1 MRSSGSTGSASSREP
16 RSTGVCS
23 SVRSRPLLD
32 SSGMAGFLL
41 GAAGMFA
48 VTYSTQAILPQLGRT
63 FHVSPSQAGLTIS
76 IVILALA
83 IGAWIW
89 GPLSD
94 RWGRKRSIVLASLL
108 LVAPTIGAAAAPTFG
123 ALLAFRALQGLCM
136 PGLLTAGVPYITEV
150 FAPRIGGR
158 AMGRYV
164 TALVAGGLIGRIAPA
179 LVATR
184 LDWRWGIGML
194 ALLPL
199 AAALVMRR
207 TLVDLPPRPIE
218 GGRWSGVGRQLR
230 NRQLLQAT
238 AAGSAFYFTFVG
250 TFSYVVFRLERPP
263 FSFGPAAGSAV
274 FALWLLGFSGPAL
287 GTLADRIGWRQLAFA
302 AFAATAAG
310 LAISLPAYLPTL
322 VLGLALVTLA
332 NWSGLTAAQLGVAEA
347 SPVDRGTA
355 SALYFSIYYLTGAV
369 GGYLPGLAW
378 ERYHW
383 IGVAAAGW
391 IAVAVAATV
400 LTLGGRRTIA

>member
-1 MRSSGSTGSASSREP
+1 
-16 RSTGVCS
+16 
-23 SVRSRPLLD
+23 
-32 SSGMAGFLL
+32 MAGFLL

-108 LVAPTIGAAAAPTFG
+108 LVGPTIGAAVAPTFG

-179 LVATR
+179 LVATT
-184 LDWRWGIGML
+184 LDWRWGIGVL
-194 ALLPL
+194 AVLPL

-218 GGRWSGVGRQLR
+218 GSRWSGVGRQLR

-274 FALWLLGFSGPAL
+274 FALWLLGFTGPAL
-287 GTLADRIGWRQLAFA
+287 GTLADRIGWRRLAFA
-302 AFAATAAG
+302 AFAVTAAG

-332 NWSGLTAAQLGVAEA
+332 NWSGVTAAQLGVAEA

-355 SALYFSIYYLTGAV
+355 SALYFSIYYFTGAV

-391 IAVAVAATV
+391 IAVALAATV

>member
-1 MRSSGSTGSASSREP
+1 
-16 RSTGVCS
+16 
-23 SVRSRPLLD
+23 
-32 SSGMAGFLL
+32 MAGFLL

-48 VTYSTQAILPQLGRT
+48 VTYSTQAILPQLGSA

-94 RWGRKRSIVLASLL
+94 RWGRKRSIVLASSL
-108 LVAPTIGAAAAPTFG
+108 LVAPTIGAAVAPTFG

-164 TALVAGGLIGRIAPA
+164 TALVAGGLVGRIAPA
-179 LVATR
+179 LVAAA
-184 LDWRWGIGML
+184 LDWRWGIGVL

-199 AAALVMRR
+199 VAAVVMRR
-207 TLVDLPPRPIE
+207 TLVDLPRLPIE
-218 GGRWSGVGRQLR
+218 GGRWSGVRRQLR
-230 NRQLLQAT
+230 NRPLLQAT

-274 FALWLLGFSGPAL
+274 FALWLLGLSGPAF
-287 GTLADRIGWRQLAFA
+287 GTLADRIGWRRLAFA

-310 LAISLPAYLPTL
+310 LAISLPAHLPTL
-322 VLGLALVTLA
+322 VFGLALVTLA
-332 NWSGLTAAQLGVAEA
+332 NWAGVTAAQLGVAEA
-347 SPVDRGTA
+347 STVDRGTA
-355 SALYFSIYYLTGAV
+355 SALYFSVYYLTGAV

-383 IGVAAAGW
+383 IGVTTAGW
-391 IAVAVAATV
+391 ISVAIAATA
-400 LTLGGRRTIA
+400 LALGGRRAIA